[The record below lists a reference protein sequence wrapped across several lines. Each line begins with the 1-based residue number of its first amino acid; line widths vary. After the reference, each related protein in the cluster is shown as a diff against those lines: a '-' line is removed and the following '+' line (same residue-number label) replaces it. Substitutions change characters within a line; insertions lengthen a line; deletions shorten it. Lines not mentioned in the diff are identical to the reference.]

1 MKKIL
6 LIIALFFLFPITT
19 LAADYKITNYYID
32 AKVLE
37 NGDMNVSELIVLK
50 GSFNGYERDILY
62 RNSLAD
68 PERNASGIE
77 NIVVYAKYVDDVSF
91 NTFDESFNKFEKSV
105 FANNGDK
112 GKYILSNLSDGNRI
126 RMYYH
131 TDNRKTAFLITYT
144 LKDVVTIHDE
154 EGFGEVYW
162 TFIGD
167 GFEDS
172 INDLQI
178 RVTLPTKDNSEYFR
192 VWAHGEVNGEVRF
205 LDDENVSGLL
215 ATSIKVD
222 HNTPTDIRMTFDK
235 KIVNKTNKT
244 SDKTFEEIIN
254 NEERL
259 AAERNAL
266 RKEIKIKYN
275 TCIIMSVIL
284 YIYLV
289 VSWIYIYIKY
299 DKERKPEFNL
309 QYNREFIDDYNVEV
323 VDYLMNKGITE
334 NAMSASIMN
343 LIYKKNIKADK
354 IEDKKDSYEFTLL
367 NRDNIN
373 STENALL
380 DFLFVKIGDGTKFTT
395 VDLKKYASSTQTC
408 NTFMNTYTAWK
419 NKVIADGEKEE
430 FFEKN
435 KNYVWLSFL
444 SLVFGVVL
452 IAFMASNNIEF
463 IPGYLYIFF
472 CFVFLVYTLL
482 FTKRTKKGV
491 EHYAKWKAFKNFLND
506 FGNFSV
512 KELPEV
518 ILWERYL
525 VYATIFGLADK
536 LEKTMNVKIKEV
548 GTYDFY
554 DGYYMYNTHM
564 FNINL
569 AHSINHAMNSAVNS
583 SRTTINRLNANSSMS
598 SGSGFGGGFSGG
610 AGFGGGGGGG
620 RGF

>member
-1 MKKIL
+1 
-6 LIIALFFLFPITT
+6 
-19 LAADYKITNYYID
+19 
-32 AKVLE
+32 
-37 NGDMNVSELIVLK
+37 MNVSELIVLK
-50 GSFNGYERDILY
+50 GSFNGYERDLLY
-62 RNSLAD
+62 YNPLAD
-68 PERNASGIE
+68 STMNASGIE
-77 NIVVYAKYVDDVSF
+77 NITVKAKYIDDVSF
-91 NTFDESFNKFEKSV
+91 NTFNEEFTNFQRST

-112 GKYILSNLSDGNRI
+112 GKYILSNLSGGNRI

-131 TDNRKTAFLITYT
+131 TKSAKTAFLITYT
-144 LKDVVTIHDE
+144 LKDVVSIHDN
-154 EGFGEVYW
+154 EGFAEVYW

-167 GFEDS
+167 GFEDN
-172 INDLQI
+172 INDLRI
-178 RVTLPTKDNSEYFR
+178 RVTLPGKDDSDFFR
-192 VWAHGEVNGEVRF
+192 IWAHGEVNGEVEY
-205 LDDENVSGLL
+205 LKNSDVSGML

-235 KIVNKTNKT
+235 KLINKSNKT
-244 SDKTFEEIIN
+244 SNKTFDDIIAAEEK
-254 NEERL
+254 L

-266 RKEIKIKYN
+266 RREIKIKYN
-275 TCIIMSVIL
+275 TCVIMSVIL
-284 YIYLV
+284 YVYLII
-289 VSWIYIYIKY
+289 SWILIYVKY
-299 DKERKPEFNL
+299 DKERKVDFISK
-309 QYNREFIDDYNVEV
+309 YNREFIDDYNVEV
-323 VDYLMNKGITE
+323 IDYLMNKGITE

-343 LIYKKNIKADK
+343 LIYKKNIKAEK
-354 IEDKKDSYEFTLL
+354 IADKKDDYEFTLL

-373 STENALL
+373 DTENKLL
-380 DFLFVKIGDGTKFTT
+380 DFLFVKVGDGTKFSTIS
-395 VDLKKYASSTQTC
+395 LKKYASSTKTC
-408 NTFMNTYTAWK
+408 NTFMNSYTSWK
-419 NKVIADGEKEE
+419 NKVIEDGVKEE
-430 FFEKN
+430 FFETN
-435 KNYVWLSFL
+435 KNYVWFSFL
-444 SLVFGVVL
+444 SLVFGVIL
-452 IAFMASNNIEF
+452 MAYMAANNIEF

-472 CFVFLVYTLL
+472 AITFLVYTLV
-482 FTKRTKKGV
+482 FSKRTKKGA

-548 GTYDFY
+548 STYDFY

-569 AHSINHAMNSAVNS
+569 AHSISHAMNGAVNS
-583 SRTTINRLNANSSMS
+583 SRTTINRVNANSSMS

>member
-1 MKKIL
+1 MKKVLL
-6 LIIALFFLFPITT
+6 LIFMFLCFPITV

-50 GSFNGYERDILY
+50 GSFNGYERDLLY
-62 RNSLAD
+62 YNPLAD
-68 PERNASGIE
+68 STMNASGIE
-77 NIVVYAKYVDDVSF
+77 NITVKAKYIDDVSF
-91 NTFDESFNKFEKSV
+91 NTFNEEFTNFQRST

-112 GKYILSNLSDGNRI
+112 GKYILSNLSGGNRI

-131 TDNRKTAFLITYT
+131 TKSAKTAFLITYT
-144 LKDVVTIHDE
+144 LKDVVSIHDN
-154 EGFGEVYW
+154 EGFAEVYW

-167 GFEDS
+167 GFEDN
-172 INDLQI
+172 INDLRI
-178 RVTLPTKDNSEYFR
+178 RVTLPGKDDSDFFR
-192 VWAHGEVNGEVRF
+192 IWAHGEVNGEVEY
-205 LDDENVSGLL
+205 LKNSDVSGML

-235 KIVNKTNKT
+235 KLINKSNKT
-244 SDKTFEEIIN
+244 SNKTFDDIIAAEEK
-254 NEERL
+254 L

-266 RKEIKIKYN
+266 RREIKIKYN
-275 TCIIMSVIL
+275 TCVIMSVIL
-284 YIYLV
+284 YVYLII
-289 VSWIYIYIKY
+289 SWILIYVKY
-299 DKERKPEFNL
+299 DKERKVDFISK
-309 QYNREFIDDYNVEV
+309 YNREFIDDYNVEV
-323 VDYLMNKGITE
+323 IDYLMNKGITE

-343 LIYKKNIKADK
+343 LIYKKNIKAEK
-354 IEDKKDSYEFTLL
+354 IADKKDDYEFTLL

-373 STENALL
+373 DTENKLL
-380 DFLFVKIGDGTKFTT
+380 DFLFVKVGDGTKFSTIS
-395 VDLKKYASSTQTC
+395 LKKYASSTKTC
-408 NTFMNTYTAWK
+408 NTFMNSYTSWK
-419 NKVIADGEKEE
+419 NKVIEDGVKEG
-430 FFEKN
+430 FFETN
-435 KNYVWLSFL
+435 KNYVWFSFL
-444 SLVFGVVL
+444 SLVFGVIL
-452 IAFMASNNIEF
+452 MAYMAANNIEF

-472 CFVFLVYTLL
+472 AITFLVYTLV
-482 FTKRTKKGV
+482 FSKRTKKGA

-569 AHSINHAMNSAVNS
+569 AHSISHAMNGAVNS
-583 SRTTINRLNANSSMS
+583 SRTTINRVNANSSMS